1 MNELKAFEEHFQI
14 AFKMVAP
21 ICIISDTEM
30 LKPGIKV
37 PGWHIYSVQFSRS
50 VMSDSLR
57 PHELQPARP
66 PCQSPTHNILPYVK

>member
-14 AFKMVAP
+14 AFKMVVP

-37 PGWHIYSVQFSRS
+37 PG
-50 VMSDSLR
+50 
-57 PHELQPARP
+57 
-66 PCQSPTHNILPYVK
+66 